1 MVFTE
6 RRQKRLR
13 IMRYIDMFIFGMT
26 FLAAAGATA
35 TGASTYS
42 IPVDKVDAQKVY
54 YGTAAGF
61 SKPGNVD
68 YEAVIKATPEYESVK
83 KKKIEPGTGKYWILL
98 SQASDRAA
106 RAISTVGVESGYDLI
121 ASQGYLGSLQPPIP
135 AEDITQLIVAKVNFK
150 NDGKSVKNDSKSAK
164 NDDKS
169 DGKKK

>member
-1 MVFTE
+1 
-6 RRQKRLR
+6 
-13 IMRYIDMFIFGMT
+13 MRYIDMIVLGMT

-42 IPVDKVDAQKVY
+42 IPVEKVDAQKVY

-106 RAISTVGVESGYDLI
+106 RAISIVGVESGYDLI

-135 AEDITQLIVAKVNFK
+135 AEDITQLIVAKVNTKSDSK
-150 NDGKSVKNDSKSAK
+150 NVKSDNKTDSKSV
-164 NDDKS
+164 KS